1 MIIFPEKSNSL
12 LYCSAKKDKHG
23 NLGGV
28 NRKYK
33 LSHYHLSFTI
43 TNVLQTD
50 NNPVLLIERIHSFYS
65 ATAKCLCSI
74 SFISQFFLVQV
85 NLIVSLILSVILKL
99 HTVNKGFLKKCE

>member
-1 MIIFPEKSNSL
+1 MTSILILQKLIFLEKSNSS
-12 LYCSAKKDKHG
+12 LYCSAKKDKRG

-43 TNVLQTD
+43 TNVVQTD
-50 NNPVLLIERIHSFYS
+50 NNPVLLTDRIQSFCS

-74 SFISQFFLVQV
+74 SFIS
-85 NLIVSLILSVILKL
+85 
-99 HTVNKGFLKKCE
+99 